1 MLHVKKNGI
10 PVRTDWVPTP
20 RLARALREP
29 ERGLVKMT
37 YEEAVAWSRRVYERA
52 RKKQKI

>member
-1 MLHVKKNGI
+1 MFCVKKNGI

-37 YEEAVAWSRRVYERA
+37 YEEAVVWSRRVYERA
-52 RKKQKI
+52 RKR